1 MILVLFLSTLTPEAG
16 DDYEQMA
23 EEMLSTAK
31 DMPGFVDFKTFQAAD
46 GERVSII
53 RWQDRETLAQ
63 WRKHPRHLIAQQQ
76 GRAKWYQ
83 YFRIEV
89 AEVIRQSS
97 YDRA

>member
-1 MILVLFLSTLTPEAG
+1 MILVLFRSRLTPEAG
-16 DDYEQMA
+16 ADYEQMA
-23 EEMLSTAK
+23 DEMLSTAK

-53 RWQDRETLAQ
+53 RWQDQETLAQ
-63 WRKHPRHLIAQQQ
+63 WRSHPRHRIAQQQ

-89 AEVIRQSS
+89 AEVIRQSAF
-97 YDRA
+97 DRQ

>member
-1 MILVLFLSTLTPEAG
+1 MIVVLFRSRLTPEAG
-16 DDYEQMA
+16 EDYEQMA
-23 EEMLSTAK
+23 DEMLATAK

-53 RWQDRETLAQ
+53 RWQDLETLAQ
-63 WRKHPRHLIAQQQ
+63 WRSHPRHRVAQQQ

-89 AEVIRQSS
+89 AEIIRESAF
-97 YDRA
+97 DRK